1 MFDSGDSS
9 AAQAGK
15 RQIDETYH
23 FTAPPEVVFGVL
35 TDPHRTYRWLPR
47 GFDVETG
54 DRDRIRI
61 RSGSQVYEFQ
71 VQVST
76 DRLQM
81 RWQPLDGS
89 GRDDS
94 VRVDDAPAGG
104 SVVHAEIAVTG
115 PAEQESRLRDLLG
128 ESMRHLQ
135 RDVSDNF
142 NAG

>member
-47 GFDVETG
+47 GFDAEAG
-54 DRDRIRI
+54 DPDRIRV
-61 RSGSQVYEFQ
+61 REGSQVYEFQ

-76 DRLQM
+76 DRCSCGGT
-81 RWQPLDGS
+81 RWT
-89 GRDDS
+89 
-94 VRVDDAPAGG
+94 VPAGTVRSG
-104 SVVHAEIAVTG
+104 STTRRPVAAWSTRKSPSPG
-115 PAEQESRLRDLLG
+115 LR
-128 ESMRHLQ
+128 R
-135 RDVSDNF
+135 R
-142 NAG
+142 